1 MNFFLRCNYD
11 RKYLEHLPIFYKN
24 ILEFFNELKT
34 LYGYDQAQDLILFNN
49 KEILVGGTPVYLSD
63 WIKRDVVSIKD
74 LLKEDGSY
82 LSFQEFSEK
91 FSCQTN
97 FLQYYQI
104 ISAIPNHLLL
114 KARLIDTVNK
124 PFFIRNDPYFPLNN
138 NVQINLEKAK
148 SRDFYQLLNNQT
160 HTGVHAGPKKWSEN
174 LSLNEDSW
182 EKFFKSLRKVCK
194 ETKPKEFQFK
204 LIHRIVVTKRELFKY
219 GIKADDECC
228 FCGDKD
234 SIDHT
239 FIDCP
244 LLRLLL
250 KKETTGSILR
260 TSLRSHQLLR
270 KCYSASVVIL
280 MITV

>member
-1 MNFFLRCNYD
+1 MTR
-11 RKYLEHLPIFYKN
+11 N
-24 ILEFFNELKT
+24 ISNICPSFTRISLNFFNELKT

-91 FSCQTN
+91 FSCQTD

-114 KARLIDTVNK
+114 KARLIDTINK
-124 PFFIRNDPYFPLNN
+124 PFFTRNDPYFPLNN

-160 HTGVHAGPKKWSEN
+160 HTGVHAGPKKWSE
-174 LSLNEDSW
+174 
-182 EKFFKSLRKVCK
+182 KSMQRN
-194 ETKPKEFQFK
+194 
-204 LIHRIVVTKRELFKY
+204 
-219 GIKADDECC
+219 
-228 FCGDKD
+228 
-234 SIDHT
+234 
-239 FIDCP
+239 
-244 LLRLLL
+244 
-250 KKETTGSILR
+250 
-260 TSLRSHQLLR
+260 
-270 KCYSASVVIL
+270 
-280 MITV
+280 